1 MYSQRAFMPYITTRT
16 CYPAGSDTAYSNGHL
31 DSSYHPDQPPIQQS
45 TAVVVEQPAAA
56 PTNDVPIAAPNTYK
70 PP

>member
-1 MYSQRAFMPYITTRT
+1 MPYIATCT
-16 CYPAGSDTAYSNGHL
+16 CYPAGSDAPHSNGYH
-31 DSSYHPDQPPIQQS
+31 DSSYHSDQPPLQQS

-56 PTNDVPIAAPNTYK
+56 PINDVSADAPNTYK